1 MHSFYGIC
9 FNLLHCF
16 SEKYCLL
23 GGNLLQLNRISSF
36 GGSDDI
42 RNLPLY
48 CLASVYLVL
57 QILASLFFM
66 GLQGSCEPWCYA
78 INVSLLAVYL
88 CALLAT
94 RATLSHIVQ
103 VDKSAEQQTSFVNA
117 LMLEL
122 ETMRDRTEGE
132 RKKKI
137 EEVIDV
143 ARYSNLRSC
152 DASQEIEEVILETA
166 KNLSAVIQD
175 EPNSSITDMTN
186 RISEQLK
193 RRDRICKK

>member
-1 MHSFYGIC
+1 MSKEISKHNIAIGVLCIAFMAYALICSIVFQRNIVFCVEIC
-9 FNLLHCF
+9 FSLIAFLLSGVAMTSAEDQKLVF
-16 SEKYCLL
+16 
-23 GGNLLQLNRISSF
+23 
-36 GGSDDI
+36 
-42 RNLPLY
+42 NLPLY

-103 VDKSAEQQTSFVNA
+103 VDKSAEQQ
-117 LMLEL
+117 
-122 ETMRDRTEGE
+122 
-132 RKKKI
+132 I

>member
-1 MHSFYGIC
+1 MRT
-9 FNLLHCF
+9 L
-16 SEKYCLL
+16 
-23 GGNLLQLNRISSF
+23 
-36 GGSDDI
+36 
-42 RNLPLY
+42 
-48 CLASVYLVL
+48 
-57 QILASLFFM
+57 
-66 GLQGSCEPWCYA
+66 CYA